1 MSTSDLLFSV
11 VVNTTDRAAS
21 LRTLLRALDHQSYP
35 HFEVIAVAGPTKDNT
50 LAMLEEFGARVR
62 VLRCS
67 RANLSMSRNIGL
79 NAACGEIVAFIDD
92 DAVPSRNWLRQLRR
106 IFADPAIAGSGG
118 SVYVVHP
125 NQPVLQHRLGVVSSV
140 AEQIDVRSSLLA
152 DMPLTGDGR
161 LWTMRMMGTNM
172 AYRRAALLEIGGFD
186 EFYEWVYDDT
196 DVAVRLALAG
206 KYLHPVTDAIVYHV
220 PASSRNRVAYS
231 YLGRWWIQTKA
242 ATYFAHKNGRAA
254 GVTPRV
260 ITQRNLH
267 LVHGHWIWTGEL
279 QRAGR
284 ITFRQM
290 SNMRWNELKSSV
302 HGYVAGAW
310 GDRRLL
316 NQSTME
322 LPDEAR
328 FRQFQTPASQ
338 HAPAVDPVSG
348 RQPAITMPDPPLR
361 VALLSFNYPPE
372 QQEGVG
378 RHTNLMA
385 RGLFELGHTVHVLTH
400 GAQESISFYDGAYV
414 HRVPYRLDRYQNLR
428 HLPKMH
434 HRLNYSHAVHERL
447 LRLILNDD
455 IQLAD
460 TPVWQSDG
468 FVTAQAGALPVVV
481 RPQTA
486 VRQVAALEQQHD
498 ADTQLVTE
506 IEETLLRQAT
516 AIAPNSHA
524 TVEALRTYYS
534 IAAPPGGFTVI
545 PHGIEPAR
553 EEAVRP
559 FPLTATPAA
568 RTVLFVGRLE
578 RRKGILDLFAAIPAV
593 LKAQPDVR
601 FVIAGADNSGADGF
615 QRKTGLDYPAY
626 FRQRQP
632 DAARRVTF
640 LGHVTDDQ
648 LQELYQTC
656 DLFVAPSLYESF
668 GLIYLEAM
676 NYAKPVIGCR
686 AGGVPEVIDDGVSGL
701 LVDPEAPQQLSAAI
715 LRLIASPTLL
725 HEYGVAGRQR
735 LLARFTHIAMAQQF
749 AALYRSVIA
758 AQPAAHAA
766 ALFAEGQHP

>member
-1 MSTSDLLFSV
+1 MSTSDLLFSII
-11 VVNTTDRAAS
+11 VNTTDRAAS
-21 LRTLLRALDHQSYP
+21 LRTLLRALDYQSYP
-35 HFEVIAVAGPTKDNT
+35 HFEVIAVVGPTKDNT
-50 LAMLEEFGARVR
+50 LAMLEEFGGRVR

-67 RANLSMSRNIGL
+67 RANLSVSRNIGL
-79 NAACGEIVAFIDD
+79 AAACGDIVAFIDD

-125 NQPVLQHRLGVVSSV
+125 NQPVIQHRLGVASAL
-140 AEQIDVRSSLLA
+140 AEQIDVRRSLLA

-161 LWTMRMMGTNM
+161 LWTLRMMGTNM
-172 AYRRAALLEIGGFD
+172 AYRRAALLDIGGFD

-196 DVAVRLALAG
+196 DVAMRLAAAG
-206 KYLHPVTDAIVYHV
+206 KLLQPVADAVVYHV

-242 ATYFAHKNGRAA
+242 ATYFAHRNGRAA
-254 GVTPRV
+254 GVPPQV
-260 ITQRNLH
+260 INKRNLH
-267 LVHGHWIWTGEL
+267 LVHGHWTWTGQL
-279 QRAGR
+279 RRDGR
-284 ITFRQM
+284 ISWRQM
-290 SNMRWNELKSSV
+290 TNMRWNELKSSAR
-302 HGYVAGAW
+302 GYTAGTR
-310 GDRRLL
+310 GRRRLL
-316 NQSTME
+316 ADTALEPS
-322 LPDEAR
+322 DERR
-328 FRQFQTPASQ
+328 FQPFQTPASPY
-338 HAPAVDPVSG
+338 APAVDPVSG

-400 GAQESISFYDGAYV
+400 SAQESISFYDGAYV
-414 HRVPYRLDRYQNLR
+414 HRVPYHLDRYQNLR
-428 HLPKMH
+428 HLPKVH

-468 FVTAQAGALPVVV
+468 FVTARAGALPVVV

-498 ADTQLVTE
+498 ADTRLIAE
-506 IEETLLRQAT
+506 IEEELLRRAT
-516 AIAPNSHA
+516 AIAPNSQA
-524 TVEALRTYYS
+524 TVRALHEYYG
-534 IAAPPGGFTVI
+534 IAAPPDGFTVI
-545 PHGIEPAR
+545 PHGIEPAP

-559 FPLTATPAA
+559 FPLTGSPAA
-568 RTVLFVGRLE
+568 RTVLYVGRLE

-593 LKAQPDVR
+593 LKAQPAAR
-601 FVIAGADNSGADGF
+601 FILAGADNSGADGF
-615 QRKTGLDYPAY
+615 QRKTGLSYPAY
-626 FRQRQP
+626 FARQHPQLA
-632 DAARRVTF
+632 DRVAF
-640 LGHVTDDQ
+640 LGHVTDAQ
-648 LQELYQTC
+648 LQELYQSC

-686 AGGVPEVIDDGVSGL
+686 AGGIPEVIDDGVSGL
-701 LVDPEAPQQLSAAI
+701 LVDPEAPEQLAAAI
-715 LRLIASPTLL
+715 LRLVASPTLL
-725 HEYGVAGRQR
+725 HEYGLAGRCR
-735 LLARFTHIAMAQQF
+735 LLTHFTHVAMAQQF
-749 AALYRSVIA
+749 AALYRRVLAS
-758 AQPAAHAA
+758 PH
-766 ALFAEGQHP
+766 LTEGQLP